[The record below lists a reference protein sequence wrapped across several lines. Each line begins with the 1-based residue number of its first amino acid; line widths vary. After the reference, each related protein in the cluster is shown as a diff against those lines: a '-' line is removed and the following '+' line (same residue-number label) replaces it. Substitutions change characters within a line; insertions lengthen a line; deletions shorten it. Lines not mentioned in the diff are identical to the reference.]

1 MTPTHPSVPAD
12 ATFVPGRVGILGL
25 GLMGGSFAKAL
36 HEGGAEV
43 YAWNR
48 TRSTLELAMIET
60 IDGELD
66 DETVPTCEL
75 IVLAGYP
82 KVSIEWLRTMAP
94 RISPGAIV
102 IDVVGVKKVVCD
114 ECFDVARD
122 RQWHFVGCHPMA
134 GTQYSGF
141 AHARTNMFHKA
152 PMVVVP
158 PAMDDFERLDVLER
172 LKALLEP
179 CGFGSFTLSTAEYHD
194 EVIAF
199 TSQLAHVV
207 SNAYVKSPSARVHK
221 GFSAGSYK
229 DLTRVARLN
238 ATMWTELFL
247 DNAENLSSE
256 IGILIDNLQQYKDA
270 IDAGDADRLKA
281 LLEEGDRRKREVD
294 GR

>member
-36 HEGGAEV
+36 HEGSAEV

-141 AHARTNMFHKA
+141 AHARANMFHKA

>member
-114 ECFDVARD
+114 ECFDIARD

-141 AHARTNMFHKA
+141 AHARANMFHKA